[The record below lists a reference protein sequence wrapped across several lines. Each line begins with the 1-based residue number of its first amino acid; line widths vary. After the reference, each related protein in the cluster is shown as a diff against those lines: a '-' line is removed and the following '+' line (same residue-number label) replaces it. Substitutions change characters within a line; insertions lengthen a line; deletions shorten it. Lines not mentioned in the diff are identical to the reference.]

1 MNKTPLAALLAPAA
15 LLLLSAAS
23 ALADGDRFPP
33 VSDPATAKEC
43 GACHMAYQP
52 RLLPRKSWE
61 KLMDNLADHFG
72 ENATLDDKTRGQI
85 RAYLT
90 ANAAET
96 HGAGGKWL
104 RGVDT
109 ANPPLRVSELPRF
122 RKEHGERKAAAMKQ
136 RLGVKTWADC
146 VACHKAANQGHFE
159 D

>member
-1 MNKTPLAALLAPAA
+1 MKKILPAAA
-15 LLLLSAAS
+15 LLLLAA
-23 ALADGDRFPP
+23 AAPAMAGGKMYPK

-43 GACHMAYQP
+43 GSCHMAYQP
-52 RLLPRKSWE
+52 QLLPKKSWE

-72 ENATLDDKTRGQI
+72 ENATLDDKTRQQI
-85 RAYLT
+85 RDYLT
-90 ANAAET
+90 ANSAET

-109 ANPPLRVSELPRF
+109 ANPPLRISEMPRF
-122 RKEHGERKAAAMKQ
+122 KKEHGERKAVAMKQ

-146 VACHKAANQGHFE
+146 VACHQAANQGYFE